1 MSTYA
6 GIPFQE
12 AGVRAKAGAMTAS
25 ERLTVRGPEDIL
37 GFIPHSLGYWPVSS
51 LVAMTLHG
59 PRLGATLRLDLPGR
73 EIQAAPAG
81 FARAVRRYLEAD
93 RDADGSLLAVFTSD
107 AGMVPPSSYD
117 HLISAVQSALAQGG
131 MPVREAW
138 FVGDRYWRD
147 ASCADPSCCPL
158 AGRPVQQI
166 RDSMLN
172 AEMVYRGS
180 SVGPAPRTG
189 RGPATAVPAMHLAA
203 VLEAQAGWEEELG
216 GRYGCR
222 AQFNAVLDFWEL
234 LLDRSQAGP
243 WVPDV
248 ERDAFLRATLLC
260 PTWRDAVLVMAAA
273 GRSVA
278 EAGAEQF
285 GVLKDVSADGG
296 AASVVPLPLLPP
308 VNFPGLRPR
317 GKGMREES
325 GGTPDPAAGPRRL
338 RLVRGARG
346 FSGSTPAGYGEV
358 LMGLAPD
365 VPDWEGLDA
374 LDRVLGQ
381 LAVLGGRPAVAA
393 LTLQGWVSWCRG
405 RGSYSAAY
413 LGQALDLE
421 PGYRLAELLLDL
433 VGRGALCGWAARKD
447 AAWQKFRE
455 ESPGEKAGGKE
466 PL

>member
-1 MSTYA
+1 
-6 GIPFQE
+6 
-12 AGVRAKAGAMTAS
+12 MTAS

-59 PRLGATLRLDLPGR
+59 TRLGATLRLDLPGR
-73 EIQAAPAG
+73 DIQAAPAG
-81 FARAVRRYLEAD
+81 FARAVRGYLEAD

-107 AGMVPPSSYD
+107 ARMVRPSAYD
-117 HLISAVQSALAQGG
+117 HLISAVQSALADGG
-131 MPVREAW
+131 MPVRDAW

-147 ASCADPSCCPL
+147 ASCTDPSCCPVP
-158 AGRPVQQI
+158 GRPVQQI
-166 RDSMLN
+166 RDSLLN

-203 VLEAQAGWEEELG
+203 VLEAQATWEEELG
-216 GRYGCR
+216 GRSGCR
-222 AQFNAVLDFWEL
+222 AQFSAVLDFWEL

-273 GRSVA
+273 GRSAA

-285 GVLKDVSADGG
+285 GVLQDAGADGG
-296 AASVVPLPLLPP
+296 AAAVVPLPLLPP
-308 VNFPGLRPR
+308 VNFPGRRAP
-317 GKGMREES
+317 GNGMRDEPA
-325 GGTPDPAAGPRRL
+325 GTPDPAAVPRRL
-338 RLVRGARG
+338 HLVQGARG
-346 FSGSTPAGYGEV
+346 TSGPTPAGYGEV

-365 VPDWEGLDA
+365 VPDWECLDA

-405 RGSYSAAY
+405 RGSYSAGY
-413 LGQALDLE
+413 LGQALELE
-421 PGYRLAELLLDL
+421 PDYRLAELLLDL
-433 VGRGALCGWAARKD
+433 VGRGTLCGWAARKD

-455 ESPGEKAGGKE
+455 ESPEEGAGEQAGG
-466 PL
+466 